1 MSPSKAKKSTTAN
14 GLFKVS
20 QSKVS
25 TWRRCR
31 MAYNYAHVQKIA
43 PKKKA
48 RPLKFG
54 SIIHEMTEADINGKN
69 PFKVLA
75 TIVKRDGKLFDAERE
90 MYGNIEQDV
99 SYIMRS
105 YFEYWE
111 NKPEQLEYIKI
122 GKSMSEH
129 PFEIEIVPG
138 ILAKGKIDAFAK
150 AKRLKWLV
158 EHKSHKNFPAPE
170 HRWRNLQSVIYIHIT
185 NLLGW
190 MSLDGTVWDYI
201 RSKPPTRPAILKAG
215 TLSRAA
221 LDSLP
226 LVVLDVLKDA
236 KLKPEDYK
244 DVLEQQRV
252 NQASWFQ
259 RVFTPVSKDIIKP
272 IVDDF
277 ISTSREMAELSETH
291 KERTFGRH
299 CDWCSYRT
307 LCGAVLQGHD
317 EEFIKERE
325 FGPNEYEAET
335 EAVRD

>member
-1 MSPSKAKKSTTAN
+1 MSSSKKVAAPSSS
-14 GLFKVS
+14 LFKVS
-20 QSKVS
+20 QSKVT

-43 PKKKA
+43 PKKKS

-54 SIIHEMTEADINGKN
+54 SIIHAMLEADINGKN
-69 PFKVLA
+69 PFKVLS
-75 TIVKRDGKLFDAERE
+75 TLVKRDEKLFDAERE
-90 MYGNIEQDV
+90 MYGNIEKDV

-105 YFEYWE
+105 YFEYWDS
-111 NKPEQLEYIKI
+111 KPEQLDYIKV
-122 GKSMSEH
+122 GKSTSEH

-138 ILAKGKIDAFAK
+138 ILAKGKIDALAK
-150 AKRLKWLV
+150 AKKLKWLV
-158 EHKSHKNFPAPE
+158 EHKSHKTFPAPE

-185 NLLGW
+185 NLMGW
-190 MSLDGTVWDYI
+190 GTLDGTVWDYI

-226 LVVLDVLKDA
+226 LVVLDTLKEA

-244 DVLEQQRV
+244 DVIEQQRA
-252 NQASWFQ
+252 NQSSWFQ
-259 RVFTPVSKDIIKP
+259 RVFTPVSKQIIKP
-272 IVDDF
+272 ILDDF
-277 ISTSREMAELSETH
+277 IATSREMADLSDTH

-299 CDWCSYRT
+299 CEWCQYRV
-307 LCGAVLQGHD
+307 LCGAVLQGQD

-325 FGPNEYEAET
+325 FGPNDYET
-335 EAVRD
+335 ETETTFD